1 MTDNIQYDS
10 LSIIFNI
17 FNDISE
23 SFEWRNYDNSVQA
36 KYWRCPLALHV
47 YHMVIGQGEACC
59 RFYIFA
65 SWYRIKVTN

>member
-1 MTDNIQYDS
+1 VTDNIQYDS

-47 YHMVIGQGEACC
+47 AKLSQAQAP
-59 RFYIFA
+59 A
-65 SWYRIKVTN
+65 SAGWLS

>member
-1 MTDNIQYDS
+1 VTDNIQYDS

-36 KYWRCPLALHV
+36 KYWRCPLALYV
-47 YHMVIGQGEACC
+47 AKLNQAQAPASAGWLSSL
-59 RFYIFA
+59 IF
-65 SWYRIKVTN
+65 I